1 MFMFEK
7 DVSDTVAEMND
18 IDKHHPYDEIES
30 SDGFSVED
38 SMSFWDDEL
47 NNKYQ
52 EYEENYSE
60 YLTELY
66 NRSEDEFNY
75 NIEVD
80 DELKDSVAKFE
91 SENWS
96 QMNDGEKKDAIKD
109 TMSHIA
115 KNLDLSTI
123 PKLKFYKDGLGPDG
137 YYNPYN
143 NHLNIN
149 IEKTFLSDSKELL
162 NTLVHELRH
171 AFQHERAD
179 KLETK
184 EDALF
189 RCNMD
194 NYIDPDKSF
203 YAYDNQYV
211 EVEARA
217 YTAVFIKSYE
227 EAAR

>member
-1 MFMFEK
+1 MFKFKKEIDNTFE
-7 DVSDTVAEMND
+7 TAEEKSKESFKN
-18 IDKHHPYDEIES
+18 IES
-30 SDGFSVED
+30 ASGFSVED
-38 SMSFWDDEL
+38 SMSFWDDKL

-179 KLETK
+179 MLETK

>member
-1 MFMFEK
+1 MFRFEK

-18 IDKHHPYDEIES
+18 IDKHHPYDKIES

-47 NNKYQ
+47 NAKYQ
-52 EYEENYSE
+52 ECEEK
-60 YLTELY
+60 YLTEIN
-66 NRSEDEFNY
+66 NRSEDEFDY

-80 DELKDSVAKFE
+80 DELKDYVSKFE

-96 QMNDGEKKDAIKD
+96 QMTDGEKKDAIKD

-115 KNLDLSTI
+115 KDLDLITI
-123 PKLKFYKDGLGPDG
+123 PKLKFYKDGVGPDG
-137 YYNPYN
+137 YYNSYN

-171 AFQHERAD
+171 AFQHERANM
-179 KLETK
+179 LETK

-189 RCNMD
+189 RCNID
-194 NYIDPDKSF
+194 NYIVPEKSF
-203 YAYDNQYV
+203 YAYESQYV
-211 EVEARA
+211 EVDARA
-217 YTAVFIKSYE
+217 YADAFIKSYE
-227 EAAR
+227 EAAI